1 MEYLRYIAIIILI
14 ALIIIRM
21 MSVKG
26 INHIP
31 TEELKEE
38 RKKKEK
44 QYIDERTTR
53 ECTAQHSQPFQ
64 NILLNKL
71 SRRAPKELDKNKET
85 VVICQT
91 GIRSQRAAKI
101 LKKKGFTNITNVR
114 GGISTWS

>member
-21 MSVKG
+21 MPVKG
-26 INHIP
+26 INHIT

-38 RKKKEK
+38 RKKKDK
-44 QYIDERTTR
+44 QFIDVRTPR
-53 ECTAQHSQPFQ
+53 EFKNQHIQPFQ
-64 NILLNKL
+64 NIPLKKL
-71 SRRAPKELDKNKET
+71 GRRAPKELDKNKEI
-85 VVICQT
+85 VVLCQT

-114 GGISTWS
+114 GGLSTWS

>member
-21 MSVKG
+21 MPVKV
-26 INHIP
+26 INHI
-31 TEELKEE
+31 TKEVLKEE
-38 RKKKEK
+38 RNKKDK
-44 QYIDERTTR
+44 QFIDVRTPPEVKT
-53 ECTAQHSQPFQ
+53 QHIQPIQ
-64 NILLNKL
+64 NIPLNKL

-114 GGISTWS
+114 GG

>member
-14 ALIIIRM
+14 AIIIIRM

-26 INHIP
+26 INNIT

-38 RKKKEK
+38 RKKKDK
-44 QYIDERTTR
+44 LFINRRTTR
-53 ECTAQHSQPFQ
+53 ECKTQHIQPFQ
-64 NILLNKL
+64 NNPLNKL
-71 SRRAPKELDKNKET
+71 GRRAPKEPNKNKEI
-85 VVICQT
+85 VVLCQT

-114 GGISTWS
+114 GGIST